1 MAPFFQQ
8 IFTILTTPPGVLAYN
23 IVVAFSVA
31 GALSLS
37 AHSWYLSGFPQNR
50 RTTIGLVLLLVSQA
64 LLFVVGGLNMDSP
77 VLPPYLLPV
86 LDRTLTAF
94 GLILIIWLWAFPEPL
109 RLADAASFLLG
120 LLVLAISIFSA
131 IWWVNRGLDT
141 YFNGSLP
148 DSVWGVFDLLVVVLG
163 AVILYLRRPNG
174 WITAQIML
182 ALLFL
187 GYIIHLWAPLSDN
200 DFPGVV
206 RLFQMLAYPLL
217 LTLPQ
222 RFQVPVVQPPDRI
235 SPPGGGVEASGF
247 TSELFDNFLELF
259 SGTSPQEN
267 CPAITRILSQAISAD
282 LGLMVSIP
290 PEGNSLSI
298 RCGFDS
304 IRNSPLGNVILESS
318 RVPLLTAA
326 LHGNTSLRLPASST
340 SADLEGLSQALNL
353 SRSGPLLAVPFPL
366 VGAALT
372 GLVFLSPY
380 SNRGWTKQ
388 DESSLVALSD
398 SMVGL
403 LERSSRFPELEEQL
417 AQSDEHIQRLQ
428 SNLETLKS
436 QADQD
441 QKSIEGLAALVA
453 AQETVV
459 ASHTES
465 KPPEEFPG
473 SREIQHL
480 EAELRLALEELAFTR
495 NALAGADE
503 KILMLERGGAPQQV
517 PSDEAQTIASL
528 AQELRQPLSSII
540 SYADL
545 LLSES
550 VGILGAL
557 QRRFLERIKTS
568 GERLRVI
575 VEDLVQVAV
584 TASSTLDLPPEPLDF
599 SALVDEAIASVSQQ
613 VQEKELDLRL
623 DVDEPFPAFQADRDA
638 LGQIILHLLQN
649 ACYATPRAGQVSLYA
664 RLEST
669 GDQSGYLLIQVSDQ
683 GGGIPSQDIPHLF
696 TRLYRSDNPLIPGVG
711 DRGVGLSVVKT
722 LVEAYQ
728 GRIWVD
734 TDMGYGSTFSVL
746 LPVMVIAGVPTSSK
760 DQPA

>member
-1 MAPFFQQ
+1 
-8 IFTILTTPPGVLAYN
+8 
-23 IVVAFSVA
+23 
-31 GALSLS
+31 
-37 AHSWYLSGFPQNR
+37 
-50 RTTIGLVLLLVSQA
+50 
-64 LLFVVGGLNMDSP
+64 
-77 VLPPYLLPV
+77 
-86 LDRTLTAF
+86 
-94 GLILIIWLWAFPEPL
+94 
-109 RLADAASFLLG
+109 
-120 LLVLAISIFSA
+120 
-131 IWWVNRGLDT
+131 
-141 YFNGSLP
+141 
-148 DSVWGVFDLLVVVLG
+148 
-163 AVILYLRRPNG
+163 
-174 WITAQIML
+174 
-182 ALLFL
+182 
-187 GYIIHLWAPLSDN
+187 
-200 DFPGVV
+200 
-206 RLFQMLAYPLL
+206 
-217 LTLPQ
+217 
-222 RFQVPVVQPPDRI
+222 
-235 SPPGGGVEASGF
+235 
-247 TSELFDNFLELF
+247 
-259 SGTSPQEN
+259 
-267 CPAITRILSQAISAD
+267 
-282 LGLMVSIP
+282 
-290 PEGNSLSI
+290 
-298 RCGFDS
+298 
-304 IRNSPLGNVILESS
+304 
-318 RVPLLTAA
+318 
-326 LHGNTSLRLPASST
+326 
-340 SADLEGLSQALNL
+340 
-353 SRSGPLLAVPFPL
+353 
-366 VGAALT
+366 
-372 GLVFLSPY
+372 
-380 SNRGWTKQ
+380 
-388 DESSLVALSD
+388 
-398 SMVGL
+398 
-403 LERSSRFPELEEQL
+403 
-417 AQSDEHIQRLQ
+417 
-428 SNLETLKS
+428 
-436 QADQD
+436 
-441 QKSIEGLAALVA
+441 
-453 AQETVV
+453 
-459 ASHTES
+459 
-465 KPPEEFPG
+465 
-473 SREIQHL
+473 
-480 EAELRLALEELAFTR
+480 LRLALEELAFTR

>member
-1 MAPFFQQ
+1 MAPFFRQ

-31 GALSLS
+31 GALSLA
-37 AHSWYLSGFPQNR
+37 AHSWYVSGFPQSR
-50 RTTIGLVLLLVSQA
+50 RTTIGLALLLASQGF
-64 LLFVVGGLNMDSP
+64 LFVVGGLNMQNP

-86 LDRTLTAF
+86 LDRALTAF

-120 LLVLAISIFSA
+120 LLVLALSLFSA
-131 IWWVNRGLDT
+131 IWWLNRGLDT

-148 DSVWGVFDLLVVVLG
+148 DGVWGVFDLFLVLLG
-163 AVILYLRRPNG
+163 ACILYLRRPNG

-182 ALLFL
+182 ALLLL
-187 GYIIHLWAPLSDN
+187 GYLVHLWDPLPEN

-222 RFQVPVVQPPDRI
+222 RFQVPVSLSPAQVSPSGQP
-235 SPPGGGVEASGF
+235 VEAP
-247 TSELFDNFLELF
+247 LFRSDLFEIFLQLF
-259 SGTSPQEN
+259 SGASLQEN
-267 CPAITRILSQAISAD
+267 CPAITRILSQSVSAD
-282 LGLMVSIP
+282 LCLMISTP
-290 PEGNSLSI
+290 QEGDSLSI
-298 RCGFDS
+298 LCGYDF
-304 IRNSPLGNVILESS
+304 IRQLPLQSAPLEAHQ
-318 RVPLLTAA
+318 VPLLAAA
-326 LHGNTSLRLPASST
+326 LHRSAPLRLPASST

-353 SRSGPLLAVPFPL
+353 SRSGPLLVVPFPV
-366 VGAALT
+366 VGPALT

-388 DESSLVALSD
+388 DECSLVALSE
-398 SMVGL
+398 SMVDL
-403 LERSSRFPELEEQL
+403 LERSAQVPDLEEQL
-417 AQSDEHIQRLQ
+417 ARTQEHARRLQ
-428 SNLETLKS
+428 ANLEVL
-436 QADQD
+436 QAQTSQD
-441 QKSIEGLAALVA
+441 QKSIEGLAALVS
-453 AQETVV
+453 AQETAV
-459 ASHTES
+459 APQPAPTPTREA
-465 KPPEEFPG
+465 
-473 SREIQHL
+473 SRTAEIQHL

-503 KILMLERGGAPQQV
+503 KILLLERGGAPQSV
-517 PSDEAQTIASL
+517 PSVEAQAIASL

-557 QRRFLERIKTS
+557 QRRFLDRIKTS
-568 GERLRVI
+568 GERLRVL
-575 VEDLVQVAV
+575 VEDLVQVAI
-584 TASSTLDLPPEPLDF
+584 TASNALVLPPEPLELP
-599 SALVDEAIASVSQQ
+599 ALVDEAIASVSQQ
-613 VQEKELDLRL
+613 VKEKGIDLRF
-623 DVDEPFPAFQADRDA
+623 DMDEPFPAFQADRDA

-664 RLEST
+664 RLETT
-669 GDQSGYLLIQVSDQ
+669 GDQSGYLLMQVSDQ
-683 GGGIPSQDIPHLF
+683 GGGIPSQEIPHLF
-696 TRLYRSDNPLIPGVG
+696 TRLYRTDNPLIPGVG

-722 LVEAYQ
+722 LVEAHQ
-728 GRIWVD
+728 GRVWVD

-746 LPVMVIAGVPTSSK
+746 IPVMVIAATPSPSE
-760 DQPA
+760 DQLA